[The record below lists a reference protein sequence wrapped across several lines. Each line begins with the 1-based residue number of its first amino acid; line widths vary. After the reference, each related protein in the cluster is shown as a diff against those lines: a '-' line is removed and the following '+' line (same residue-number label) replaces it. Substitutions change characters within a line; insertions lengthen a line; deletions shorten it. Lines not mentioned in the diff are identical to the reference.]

1 MTLMQR
7 LTLMTWPAPSLK
19 EKGCPR
25 SRLLSNCT
33 VRHSVT
39 GLVKWQILGPL
50 MNSQSGWA
58 GAVSPVITVAARIME
73 LFQAGLYL
81 LAVGEGTRVVH

>member
-33 VRHSVT
+33 VQYSVT
-39 GLVKWQILGPL
+39 GLAKLWPL
-50 MNSQSGWA
+50 LKSLSGWA
-58 GAVSPVITVAARIME
+58 GAVSPAFIAAARIMD
-73 LFQAGLYL
+73 LHQAGLYL
-81 LAVGEGTRVVH
+81 LAVGEGARVVH